1 MAYVTRAEVE
11 AKIPPPELRDALD
24 DDADGQ
30 EDSGLFDAIVASA
43 SLEVDGY
50 LAGLFTVPFAD
61 PAPAKVRTA
70 ALVFVLYEIY
80 VRRGLSEEGKAGNP
94 FTAQRK
100 WWQEHLQK
108 VGNRELPFDAATEQ
122 AFDPGASVTEAVS
135 VDVQST

>member
-11 AKIPPPELRDALD
+11 AKIAPSVLRDALD
-24 DDADGQ
+24 DDGDGF
-30 EDSGLFDAIVASA
+30 EDAGLFDQVVASA

-50 LAGLFTVPFAD
+50 LGGLFTVPFTD

-70 ALVFVLYEIY
+70 ALMFVLED
-80 VRRGLSEEGKAGNP
+80 VFGRRSLRGEERSANP
-94 FTAQRK
+94 WKSQATFWR
-100 WWQEHLQK
+100 EHLQK

-122 AFDPGASVTEAVS
+122 AFSPGDSVTEAVS